1 MLMTMIPLIL
11 VAVVSYS
18 IVSKQLHETLVD
30 RLVDSMRGVEIDTE
44 VIREDLLASVR
55 AIAEDGKFR
64 RALVQQQRQALLNA
78 AEQARNVLSIDSVTI
93 TDPQG
98 VVLARGHD
106 PASYGDSI
114 TAIPAVGA
122 ALRGERTAGIAKC
135 KAGIGVTI
143 TMPVMETGRMVG
155 ILSVERVLGYR
166 FVSRLKGK
174 YGLDVTVL
182 DGDRLQATTFGDS
195 RIIDDVMAY
204 AQRERKV
211 WSDDEDAIIE
221 TVISGTEHFIAARPI
236 LSPQGQATGM
246 LLVTVSQQA
255 INETIRLLFILGGI
269 AVAPLVLVAFLVSY
283 RFTRG
288 IVRPIN
294 TLVEMTAKVADGD
307 RTSKVDAPSKDEV
320 GQLARSF
327 NTMIDQLRETT
338 TSVENLNREIEDRKR
353 AEAALRES
361 EAKFRHMYQ
370 NAQVGM
376 ARTSISDGT
385 ITECNDKAAQLM
397 GYDDRE
403 SMIGDF
409 VASEHY
415 VDPQARRDML
425 AKLEA
430 EGRFDEFEAE
440 ITRSDGRSLWLSFS
454 SRIYPAEGYLESVL
468 VDVTERRRAEKAL
481 AEKVAFLNLLNTVT
495 TAANEAGT
503 LNEALEGAVEQV
515 RICMGWPTGCV
526 WVRPGKSDAEVTFVS
541 LSSEDGA
548 RFEPLQRAMKEY
560 PHTERM
566 TAVQDAFAARTPG
579 WISCSQASDGE
590 KYPLMPVA
598 VSCGIRSAVS
608 LPVLVGDEAVAVL
621 QFGLDEDEAPD
632 ETLMTVLADVGV
644 QLGRVAERAQAE
656 TVLRASEEKFRAMF
670 NQAFQF
676 AGMLSVEG
684 NVLAINE
691 TALRF
696 IGIEEADVLGMPFW
710 ETPWWTHSAAMQQ
723 TLRDAIERAS
733 QGELVRFA
741 ADHFDARGKLRI
753 VDVSLKPVLDA
764 DGTVAYL
771 IPEGRDI
778 TELRQAERE
787 VRQLNKDLE
796 QRVADRTAEL
806 KAANEEL
813 EAFTYSVSHDLR
825 APIRHI
831 DGFARMLADRR
842 EAGLDDEG
850 LRLLGVIQNSSQRM
864 GMLIDDLLTLSRL
877 GRQSVQREDVDFDT
891 MARDVWSELTSNIDS
906 SGMTFRIESLPPVC
920 GDPRLL
926 RQVWLNL
933 LDNALKYTGGRE
945 HREIVVDSFDDEG
958 KLWYRIQDDGVGF
971 DPRYT
976 DKLFGVFQRLH
987 RTDEFPGTGVGLA
1000 IVQRIVH
1007 KHGGR
1012 IRARGEVDR
1021 GATFEFTLGD

>member
-1 MLMTMIPLIL
+1 MTATTEARTRRRSRRSISQALTARL
-11 VAVVSYS
+11 VLVVAVVSIVTCLISLAFLSRISKAQYTQKASEYVVHLRDSLELPLWNMDDEFVTS
-18 IVSKQLHETLVD
+18 ICHSFARNELV
-30 RLVDSMRGVEIDTE
+30 
-44 VIREDLLASVR
+44 
-55 AIAEDGKFR
+55 
-64 RALVQQQRQALLNA
+64 ALLTVRDSKGLAVFQTGDDKDGDLIRKDADIRHNGRSIGSVELGLTPRFY
-78 AEQARNVLSIDSVTI
+78 EQSIYQTLWVTI
-93 TDPQG
+93 LTALAAI
-98 VVLARGHD
+98 VVLAVSTKLIMQRILKAPLD
-106 PASYGDSI
+106 
-114 TAIPAVGA
+114 
-122 ALRGERTAGIAKC
+122 ALVARI
-135 KAGIGVTI
+135 KA
-143 TMPVMETGRMVG
+143 
-155 ILSVERVLGYR
+155 
-166 FVSRLKGK
+166 
-174 YGLDVTVL
+174 
-182 DGDRLQATTFGDS
+182 
-195 RIIDDVMAY
+195 
-204 AQRERKV
+204 
-211 WSDDEDAIIE
+211 
-221 TVISGTEHFIAARPI
+221 IAAGQYSEDTQMFWHREPAAI
-236 LSPQGQATGM
+236 LTKFNSMAEQ
-246 LLVTVSQQA
+246 
-255 INETIRLLFILGGI
+255 
-269 AVAPLVLVAFLVSY
+269 
-283 RFTRG
+283 
-288 IVRPIN
+288 VRSREGSLQTTN
-294 TLVEMTAKVADGD
+294 
-307 RTSKVDAPSKDEV
+307 R
-320 GQLARSF
+320 QLEQE
-327 NTMIDQLRETT
+327 ID
-338 TSVENLNREIEDRKR
+338 DRKR

-440 ITRSDGRSLWLSFS
+440 ITRRDGRPVWLSFS
-454 SRIYPAEGYLESVL
+454 SRLYPAEGYLESVL
-468 VDVTERRRAEKAL
+468 VAVTERKRAEKAL
-481 AEKVAFLNLLNTVT
+481 AEKVAFLNLLNAVT
-495 TAANEAGT
+495 TVANEAGT
-503 LNEALEGAVEQV
+503 LTDALTGAVEQV
-515 RICMGWPTGCV
+515 RICTGWPTGCV
-526 WVRPGKSDAEVTFVS
+526 WVRPGQKDAEVTFVS
-541 LSSEDGA
+541 LSSDDVA

-560 PHTERM
+560 PHPERL
-566 TAVQDAFAARTPG
+566 TTLHDVLAAGKPIWT
-579 WISCSQASDGE
+579 STTQTQDGE
-590 KYPLMPVA
+590 EYPLMPVA
-598 VSCGIRSAVS
+598 VSCGVGSAVS

-621 QFGLDEDEAPD
+621 QFALDEDEAPD
-632 ETLMTVLADVGV
+632 EALMTVLADVGV
-644 QLGRVAERAQAE
+644 QLGRVAERTRAE
-656 TVLRASEEKFRAMF
+656 TALRTSEEKFRAIF

-676 AGMLSVEG
+676 AGMLSVDG

-696 IGIEEADVLGMPFW
+696 IGVEETDVLGKPFW
-710 ETPWWTHSAAMQQ
+710 ETPWWTHSAAVQK
-723 TLRDAIERAS
+723 TLRDAIGTAA
-733 QGELVRFA
+733 QGELVRFE
-741 ADHFDARGKLRI
+741 ADHFDAQGELRV

-778 TELRQAERE
+778 TELRLAERE

-850 LRLLGVIQNSSQRM
+850 LRLLGVIQNSSHRM

-877 GRQSVQREDVDFDT
+877 GRQSVRRADVDFDA
-891 MARDVWSELTSNIDS
+891 MARDVWSELTSDIDS
-906 SGMTFRIESLPPVC
+906 SGITFRLESLPPAC
-920 GDPRLL
+920 GDPKLL

-933 LDNALKYTGGRE
+933 LDNALKYAGTRE
-945 HREIVVDSFDDEG
+945 HPEIVVDSFDAEG
-958 KLWYRIQDDGVGF
+958 NLWYRLQDNGVGF

-987 RTDEFPGTGVGLA
+987 RVDEFPGTGVGLA

-1012 IRARGEVDR
+1012 IRARGETDR